1 MTRLVLAGLAV
12 LAIIYTVPIL
22 VYAAFASFWGM
33 AVPPGSVTIFLTGIL
48 LSKAGTAAAFVG
60 LYALARPR
68 LGRRWIPYAALWYAM
83 FIAGEIGQAM
93 GPGYTW
99 REALAGGISETVY
112 VPLAA
117 WITARVAASS
127 ASFLSKP
134 TSSHSAVRS
143 SRFACLGT
151 LAPGRV
157 P

>member
-22 VYAAFASFWGM
+22 VYAAFASLWGM
-33 AVPPGSVTIFLTGIL
+33 AVPSGSVTMFLTGIL

-117 WITARVAASS
+117 WITVRVA
-127 ASFLSKP
+127 
-134 TSSHSAVRS
+134 
-143 SRFACLGT
+143 GT
-151 LAPGRV
+151 QEVQR
-157 P
+157 